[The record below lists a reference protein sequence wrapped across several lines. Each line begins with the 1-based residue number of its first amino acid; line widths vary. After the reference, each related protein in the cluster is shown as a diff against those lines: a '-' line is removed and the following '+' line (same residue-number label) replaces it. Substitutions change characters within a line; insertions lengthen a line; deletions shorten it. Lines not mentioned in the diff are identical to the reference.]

1 MNDNSSHSNYSNRR
15 AERRQRID
23 ERRAMRAGNEWI
35 GGALLLLIG
44 LLLLGRNLNFLSFD
58 NWWALFIMLPAI
70 GSFGTAWGMYR
81 ADGGRFTMRAR
92 GAMIGGLVLTAITAM
107 FLFNLNWTI
116 LGPGLLIL
124 AGIGLL
130 VNVMLPGGE

>member
-1 MNDNSSHSNYSNRR
+1 MNENSSSNNYANRR
-15 AERRQRID
+15 SERRQRIN
-23 ERRAMRAGNEWI
+23 ERRAMRSGGEWI
-35 GGALLLLIG
+35 GGALLLFIG
-44 LLLLGRNLNFLSFD
+44 LLLLARNLNFMTFD

-70 GSFGTAWGMYR
+70 GSFSTAWGMYR
-81 ADGGRFTMRAR
+81 ADGHFSMRAR
-92 GAMIGGLVLTAITAM
+92 GALIGGLVLIAITAM

>member
-1 MNDNSSHSNYSNRR
+1 MNDNSSPNNFYNRR
-15 AERRQRID
+15 DERRQRIE
-23 ERRAMRAGNEWI
+23 ERRAMRAGGGWI

-44 LLLLGRNLNFLSFD
+44 LFLLARNLNLMSFD

-70 GSFGTAWGMYR
+70 GSFSTAWGMYQ
-81 ADGGRFTMRAR
+81 AAGGRFTMRAR
-92 GAMIGGLVLTAITAM
+92 SAMIVGLALTAVTAM

-116 LGPGLLIL
+116 LGPALLIL

-130 VNVMLPGGE
+130 VNVVLPEGE